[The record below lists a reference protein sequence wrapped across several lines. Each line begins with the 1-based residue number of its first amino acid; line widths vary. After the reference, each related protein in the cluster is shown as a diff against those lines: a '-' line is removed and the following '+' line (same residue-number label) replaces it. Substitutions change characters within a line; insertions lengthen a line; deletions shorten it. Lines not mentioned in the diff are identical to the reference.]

1 MFGRA
6 KILRKRTGKL
16 YCIAH
21 ASEEPLRAVW
31 IEVGPPGADKLYV
44 AALRQWLAVKRQAA
58 QTFAKSLEAKQNYEL
73 GPKSGGKVTADRIDD
88 RRQGYFIDFKQ
99 VDRALNQGIKNKRR
113 LSSTS
118 SRGFAGRCHWRPKT
132 PEQRQRLSR
141 RSCAKAAVSLGSWTR
156 TAA

>member
-1 MFGRA
+1 MVGP
-6 KILRKRTGKL
+6 KILRERTGKL

-73 GPKSGGKVTADRIDD
+73 GPKSGGKVTADR
-88 RRQGYFIDFKQ
+88 
-99 VDRALNQGIKNKRR
+99 
-113 LSSTS
+113 
-118 SRGFAGRCHWRPKT
+118 
-132 PEQRQRLSR
+132 
-141 RSCAKAAVSLGSWTR
+141 
-156 TAA
+156 